1 MNMNVEK
8 VDIKPGDFPNDLN
21 WTSDKAIG
29 SLDLLYDFANAECK
43 KAIEWYYRG
52 KRGKLI
58 AGYIFRV
65 GSIIALVV
73 SGIIPVLG
81 EIFKKNDVPGI
92 SPAWATISLAVFGL
106 FIALDRFGG
115 YTSGWIRYITSGQAL
130 SDLQSDFRVEWE
142 KYRLSVETGPLD
154 TALVQQ
160 GIERCKIFL
169 SQVHLIVKSETD
181 QWAQEFKKA
190 LLELED
196 SGKKQG

>member
-1 MNMNVEK
+1 MNGDKN
-8 VDIKPGDFPNDLN
+8 DIKPGDFPNDLN
-21 WTSDKAIG
+21 WTSDKALG
-29 SLDLLYDFANAECK
+29 SLDRLYEFANAECK
-43 KAIEWYYRG
+43 KAIDWYYREKG
-52 KRGKLI
+52 SKQI
-58 AGYIFRV
+58 AGYFFRV
-65 GSIIALVV
+65 GSIVALAV

-92 SPAWATISLAVFGL
+92 SSAWATVALAVFGL

-190 LLELED
+190 LLELEENA
-196 SGKKQG
+196 KK